1 MPGIESEANS
11 MSTTG
16 PMTRAIRP
24 TLPAAAAV
32 DSVAVAVM
40 SLTSPSLLAG
50 GGIGER
56 VHASDDLADFLGN
69 TGLTGLVGDTGE
81 LLDQLFGVVRGGL
94 HRLLAGGE
102 LGGRGLQQGQE
113 DAAVDVLGKQRV
125 QHLLRTRLELV
136 ERQHL
141 VVRRLLLALDD
152 LERQQPHG

>member
-24 TLPAAAAV
+24 TLPAAEAAV
-32 DSVAVAVM
+32 SVAVAVI

-50 GGIGER
+50 GGVGKR
-56 VHASDDLADFLGN
+56 VDASDDLADFLGN
-69 TGLTGLVGDTGE
+69 TGLSGLVGDTGE

-102 LGGRGLQQGQE
+102 LRGRGLQQRQE
-113 DAAVDVLGKQRV
+113 DPTVDVLGKKCV
-125 QHLLRTRLELV
+125 QHLLRARLELV
-136 ERQHL
+136 ER
-141 VVRRLLLALDD
+141 
-152 LERQQPHG
+152 